1 MEILYNNENKTIE
14 KPSNFEDL
22 KEKSL
27 EIFKIN
33 KNYIKNI
40 TFKTEEDD
48 NLENQEDFEIIISDS
63 EEKLKLIMNVTF
75 NEDYLDQKINK
86 INDEENNNNN
96 SSLKE
101 ENNEN
106 NNKENFDNNLL
117 NKIFNKLTN
126 IEKSINNLNNKIKNI
141 EENYVKTESNSKFI
155 KEILVRLLKNKAL
168 NQTSSI
174 DNEKKKM

>member
-14 KPSNFEDL
+14 KPLNFEDL

-48 NLENQEDFEIIISDS
+48 NLENQEDFEIIIDTD
-63 EEKLKLIMNVTF
+63 EKLKLIMNVTF
-75 NEDYLDQKINK
+75 NEDYLEQKINK
-86 INDEENNNNN
+86 NDEEENNSNN

-126 IEKSINNLNNKIKNI
+126 IENSINNLNNKIKNI